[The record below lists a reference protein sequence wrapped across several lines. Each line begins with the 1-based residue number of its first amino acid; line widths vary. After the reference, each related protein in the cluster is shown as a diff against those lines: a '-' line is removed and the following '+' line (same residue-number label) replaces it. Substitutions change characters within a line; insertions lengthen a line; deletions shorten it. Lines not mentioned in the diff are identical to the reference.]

1 MTKNKEKKMLDKKV
15 QNVYR
20 NMLCMYGYY
29 YFLSVNILV
38 KIIGNIVNFRRK
50 YFTSNMITS
59 IFEN

>member
-1 MTKNKEKKMLDKKV
+1 MTKNKEKKMLEKKV
-15 QNVYR
+15 QNLYR

-29 YFLSVNILV
+29 YFFKCEFFSQNN
-38 KIIGNIVNFRRK
+38 GNIVNFRRK